1 MLFDRELGSCSPS
14 TSYTSYGRVQRS
26 SVSTASSKWTDV
38 TAATT
43 MSSFDSSAQ
52 KPPTVNEKFRHTFA
66 QILQRWSQ
74 DELTKKDV
82 AFLESTP
89 ITEDEYLVLTEDFN
103 LRHGVELINYRIRL
117 IEYPTAVHEYMTR
130 KMDKWMDR
138 SFGDDLE
145 MLGSTSKKRFFF
157 NTD

>member
-1 MLFDRELGSCSPS
+1 
-14 TSYTSYGRVQRS
+14 
-26 SVSTASSKWTDV
+26 
-38 TAATT
+38 

-52 KPPTVNEKFRHTFA
+52 KPPTVIKKFRHTFA

-74 DELTKKDV
+74 DELAEKDV

-103 LRHGVELINYRIRL
+103 LRHGVELVNYRIRL

>member
-1 MLFDRELGSCSPS
+1 M
-14 TSYTSYGRVQRS
+14 
-26 SVSTASSKWTDV
+26 
-38 TAATT
+38 
-43 MSSFDSSAQ
+43 Q

-82 AFLESTP
+82 AFLESTS
-89 ITEDEYLVLTEDFN
+89 ITEDEYLVLTKDFN
-103 LRHGVELINYRIRL
+103 LRHGVELVNYRIRL

-130 KMDKWMDR
+130 NMDKWMDR

-145 MLGSTSKKRFFF
+145 MLGSTSKKQFFF